1 MRPGNLTPN
10 AAIVAAILL
19 HLGLVNVGQFLPSIP
34 CNFFLGV
41 YPLDL
46 NKRGVWV
53 LIYLGPIT
61 ALPIS

>member
-10 AAIVAAILL
+10 AAIVATIFL
-19 HLGLVNVGQFLPSIP
+19 HLGLVNVCQFLPGIP
-34 CNFFLGV
+34 CNLFFGV

-53 LIYLGPIT
+53 LIYLGPIRT
-61 ALPIS
+61 LPIS